1 MKTLS
6 LSEEELKKLI
16 ISQTQY
22 DQLEA
27 SLKRHGLTS
36 LELTIVKDLIYKRM
50 NALVGTEANNE
61 SRVEASAL
69 NRLLEKII
77 SILS

>member
-1 MKTLS
+1 MKTLT
-6 LSEEELKKLI
+6 LSEQELKKLI

-27 SLKRHGLTS
+27 ALKGHGLTS

-50 NALVGTEANNE
+50 SALVGTEANEE
-61 SRVEASAL
+61 SRVEARAL
-69 NRLLEKII
+69 NRLLDKVI
-77 SILS
+77 SILT